1 MQVVIED
8 VVKNN
13 DRIQIKYYSQ
23 GLEKYIDDSVIP
35 FYSYGVSIK
44 NVPKSIAVI
53 PFICNILPICFV
65 LDFTI
70 SVDELDKEFYD
81 CINDYRKAY
90 QKMIPMIE
98 FKGNVKAKKLVDNKL
113 SNNTLTCLMFSGGID
128 ATSSLVMNEKQI
140 SDCVTIWG
148 ADVKYNNEDGWTKM
162 YGSVNSII
170 KKFNKRSQII
180 RTNMREYI
188 NENELTKVVANSNDG
203 WWHGFQHGIS
213 LLGAVAPLAFI
224 RGYNKIIIASSFTK
238 EFQPICASDPR
249 TDNCF
254 RFANVTTKHD
264 GFEYDRC
271 KKVENIYKWVNK
283 NDTSL
288 DVHVC
293 WESISG
299 TNCGHC
305 EKCLRSYLNCRAMG
319 YDGTRL
325 GIIPSISMGKIK
337 RFYKNKLS
345 ITENKD
351 YALKSISNHLRE
363 TYHDKR
369 MPSDIKWLANFD
381 LSAQKNNPYRL
392 LKKIYH
398 KTKSIF
404 NKE

>member
-254 RFANVTTKHD
+254 RFANVT
-264 GFEYDRC
+264 
-271 KKVENIYKWVNK
+271 I
-283 NDTSL
+283 L
-288 DVHVC
+288 
-293 WESISG
+293 
-299 TNCGHC
+299 
-305 EKCLRSYLNCRAMG
+305 
-319 YDGTRL
+319 
-325 GIIPSISMGKIK
+325 
-337 RFYKNKLS
+337 
-345 ITENKD
+345 
-351 YALKSISNHLRE
+351 
-363 TYHDKR
+363 
-369 MPSDIKWLANFD
+369 
-381 LSAQKNNPYRL
+381 
-392 LKKIYH
+392 
-398 KTKSIF
+398 
-404 NKE
+404 

>member
-1 MQVVIED
+1 MYIVIKD
-8 VVKNN
+8 VLKQNN
-13 DRIQIKYYSQ
+13 RIEIKYYSQ
-23 GLEKYIDDSVIP
+23 GLEKYIDSSIIP
-35 FYSYGVSIK
+35 FYSYDVNIE
-44 NVPKSIAVI
+44 NVPKSVVII
-53 PFICNILPICFV
+53 PFLCNILPICFV

-70 SVDELDKEFYD
+70 TLDELDKEFYD

-98 FKGNVKAKKLVDNKL
+98 FKGNVKVKKLVDNKL
-113 SNNTLTCLMFSGGID
+113 VSNTLTCLMFSGGID
-128 ATSSLVMNEKQI
+128 ATSSLVMNEKLI

-148 ADVKYNNEDGWTKM
+148 ADVKYNNEDGWAKM
-162 YGSVNSII
+162 YCSVNSII
-170 KKFNKRSQII
+170 KKFNKQSKII
-180 RTNMREYI
+180 KTNMREYI
-188 NENELTKVVANSNDG
+188 NENELTKAVAKSNDG

-213 LLGAVAPLAFI
+213 LLGAIAPLAFI
-224 RGYNKIIIASSFTK
+224 CGYNKIIIASSFTK

-271 KKVENIYKWVNK
+271 QKVENIYKWVNK
-283 NDTSL
+283 KDTSL

-293 WESISG
+293 WESSSG

-325 GIIPSISMGKIK
+325 GIIPSISMRKIK
-337 RFYKNKLS
+337 QFYKNKLS
-345 ITENKD
+345 ITENKA
-351 YALKSISNHLRE
+351 YALKSISNHLIE
-363 TYHDKR
+363 TYHDKK

-398 KTKSIF
+398 SIKTIF
-404 NKE
+404 NK